1 MTNLNMNVQENKSNS
16 TKIVL
21 SLLGVLVILIIIL
34 VFTFFNKN
42 NSTQIATADSSKI
55 ENKTKIES
63 SESNPTNSDNLLK
76 QRELDLKEQ
85 ELRLKEKELD
95 QKNKVETSTKS
106 STRNQSS
113 STPGRYPEG
122 SDRYLSGADIQYL
135 SKAELEIMRNE
146 IFARH
151 GYIFTKNEKMIRYF
165 NSQSWYSPLYYD
177 VNNMLTKIEK
187 DNVALIKL
195 YER

>member
-1 MTNLNMNVQENKSNS
+1 MKNSNLNYQENKSNS

-21 SLLGVLVILIIIL
+21 SLLGVLVVLIAVLI
-34 VFTFFNKN
+34 FTFFKN
-42 NSTQIATADSSKI
+42 SSKQINTILDTVKTDKTVSSEVNSTSSDSQ
-55 ENKTKIES
+55 
-63 SESNPTNSDNLLK
+63 LK

-95 QKNKVETSTKS
+95 QRKRGETSTQTKPQ
-106 STRNQSS
+106 NQWS
-113 STPGRYPEG
+113 STPGRYPEA
-122 SDRYLSGADIQYL
+122 SERYLSSAEIQYM
-135 SKAELEIMRNE
+135 SKSELELMRNE

-165 NSQSWYSPLYYD
+165 NSQSWYSPTSYD
-177 VNNMLTKIEK
+177 VNNLLSKIEK
-187 DNVALIKL
+187 ENVALIKM